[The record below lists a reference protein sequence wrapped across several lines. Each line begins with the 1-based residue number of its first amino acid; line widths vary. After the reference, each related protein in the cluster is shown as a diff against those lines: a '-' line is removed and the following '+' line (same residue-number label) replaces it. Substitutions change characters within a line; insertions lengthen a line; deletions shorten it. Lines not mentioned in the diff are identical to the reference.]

1 MNDTDKRLKQCG
13 RRAKKRHCAIVTE
26 QVSASIMMAT
36 PLTLME
42 LIILR
47 DLACDNRDAWE
58 LECQSLTQQIAD
70 FEPPLMP

>member
-1 MNDTDKRLKQCG
+1 MSDTDKQLKRCCKQ
-13 RRAKKRHCAIVTE
+13 AKQRHCKLIAQ
-26 QVSASIMMAT
+26 QVSASIMLDA

-47 DLACDNRDAWE
+47 DIACANRDAWE
-58 LECQSLTQQIAD
+58 LECQALTQQIAD